1 MQVTEVD
8 IAQKISGCARFG
20 VAFKYRPSKKY
31 CSANCRKR
39 ANEPKQ
45 NSFSSKKVRHE
56 NERRLE
62 RAKWLG
68 IEYYRTPPRFRFS
81 FIFELIEQAIRLDD
95 KQLIAILTNFKML
108 NAHPRHDPKFFPTK
122 NHSDQNIAQI
132 AQQFSLLVHERP
144 IKIYISEQ
152 RKLKSVRVI

>member
-8 IAQKISGCARFG
+8 IAQKIAGCARCG

-56 NERRLE
+56 NEHRLE

-81 FIFELIEQAIRLDD
+81 FIFEL
-95 KQLIAILTNFKML
+95 KPFFF
-108 NAHPRHDPKFFPTK
+108 NALGNTVCK
-122 NHSDQNIAQI
+122 
-132 AQQFSLLVHERP
+132 SLSNESHVDNME
-144 IKIYISEQ
+144 
-152 RKLKSVRVI
+152 LKGTRAVK

>member
-8 IAQKISGCARFG
+8 IAQKISGCARCG

-68 IEYYRTPPRFRFS
+68 IEYYRTAS
-81 FIFELIEQAIRLDD
+81 LS
-95 KQLIAILTNFKML
+95 KM
-108 NAHPRHDPKFFPTK
+108 
-122 NHSDQNIAQI
+122 
-132 AQQFSLLVHERP
+132 QQLLVFLTQLL
-144 IKIYISEQ
+144 KQYTK
-152 RKLKSVRVI
+152 RKKARLRGLFCRLLRCA